1 MGNRRGGEMTFD
13 LRSVYLRV
21 PVCVRTRVSPLSSGR
36 AVVVGNGIQAPLPAS
51 TLLILHYRGK
61 SFVSLQLQ
69 G

>member
-1 MGNRRGGEMTFD
+1 MGNRRGREMTFD

-21 PVCVRTRVSPLSSGR
+21 PVCVRTRMSSLSSGR
-36 AVVVGNGIQAPLPAS
+36 AVVVGKGIQAPLLAS
-51 TLLILHYRGK
+51 TLLILYFRGK